1 MVSRERLESRRVR
14 TVRIKRPSQFAEL
27 ARLLRR
33 LDDPESVRRSPLVR
47 VAFGETHAENDLV
60 EDDLALLRIRA
71 AVLSAVA
78 TLDTELNA
86 RNVHF
91 ARQRAIV
98 TRCDLRGEK
107 HATVAADLGVS
118 LREFYRERR
127 RAFERLLANLES
139 NLCEL
144 HPPVRTLPTRF
155 ELELDRVANF
165 RLVGAFGAAFALLER
180 IANEAADPSDEVR
193 ACCYGVEIASDIG
206 DNERA
211 RRLFARALQ
220 HAQDMAGG
228 LDTFG
233 EVNLEMA
240 SAYVAWNAGSDLAGA
255 SVHLERA
262 ASAAE
267 RLPPTVE
274 RDHVRAAAGALFHRA
289 ELSCLHGDPAA
300 ALRTLGNA
308 RRLLDRLSY
317 KPNDLLGRL
326 FLELSVVHALVI
338 GGVSRSIEY
347 ALEALDAFESARHA
361 EGVAVASGL
370 LCVALTQCGEF
381 ERALALG
388 AMALETARRAGNP
401 KLIAD
406 NALVLAQAHAL
417 GGDPRIGLTLARE
430 AATHGETALFAVR
443 APLAMAEA
451 HLALGDPERALACAG
466 EAARF
471 ASARAIERYAGTAAR
486 VAADAYTA
494 LNQPLQARE
503 QADIALCVL
512 SVHGHPHSLARAYA
526 TAQRIGI
533 GGPTLRIAQELRE
546 ALRAPDSGAQL
557 AARGLA

>member
-1 MVSRERLESRRVR
+1 M
-14 TVRIKRPSQFAEL
+14 
-27 ARLLRR
+27 RR

-47 VAFGETHAENDLV
+47 GAFVG
-60 EDDLALLRIRA
+60 DDLALLRIRA

-78 TLDTELNA
+78 TLDTDLNA

-107 HATVAADLGVS
+107 HAAVAADLGVS

-127 RAFERLLANLES
+127 RAFERLLVNLEANLRES
-139 NLCEL
+139 QQ
-144 HPPVRTLPTRF
+144 PVRTLPTRF

-180 IANEAADPSDEVR
+180 IASEAADPGDGVR
-193 ACCYGVEIASDIG
+193 AWCYGVEIASDIG

-220 HAQDMAGG
+220 HARDMAGG
-228 LDTFG
+228 LEPIG
-233 EVNLEMA
+233 EVNLQMA
-240 SAYVAWNAGSDLAGA
+240 SAYVAWNAGNDLAGA
-255 SVHLERA
+255 TVHLERA
-262 ASAAE
+262 AGAAE

-300 ALRTLGNA
+300 ALHTLGHA
-308 RRLLDRLSY
+308 RRLLDRLPH

-326 FLELSVVHALVI
+326 FLELSVVHALVV
-338 GGVSRSIEY
+338 GGMPRSVEY
-347 ALEALDAFESARHA
+347 ALEALDVFECGRHA

-381 ERALALG
+381 ERALMLG
-388 AMALETARRAGNP
+388 TMGLETARSAGSP

-417 GGDPRIGLTLARE
+417 GGDPKIGLTLARE
-430 AATHGETALFAVR
+430 AAAQGKTALFAVR

-451 HLALGDPERALACAG
+451 HLALGEPERALALAG
-466 EAARF
+466 EATHF
-471 ASARAIERYAGTAAR
+471 ASARSIERYAGNAAR
-486 VAADAYTA
+486 VAADAYAA
-494 LNQPLQARE
+494 LNLPLQARE

-512 SVHGHPHSLARAYA
+512 SAHGHPHSLARAYA
-526 TAQRIGI
+526 TAERVGI
-533 GGPTLRIAQELRE
+533 GGPAPRLARELRE
-546 ALRAPDSGAQL
+546 TLRAPDSGARL

>member
-1 MVSRERLESRRVR
+1 
-14 TVRIKRPSQFAEL
+14 
-27 ARLLRR
+27 LRR

-47 VAFGETHAENDLV
+47 GAFGGPRAVDAPIDGNLT
-60 EDDLALLRIRA
+60 LLRIRA

-107 HATVAADLGVS
+107 HAAVAADLGVS

-127 RAFERLLANLES
+127 RALERLLANLES
-139 NLCEL
+139 NLREVQR
-144 HPPVRTLPTRF
+144 PVRTLPTRF

-165 RLVGAFGAAFALLER
+165 RLVGAFGAAFDLLER
-180 IANEAADPSDEVR
+180 IASAAPDPHDGVR
-193 ACCYGVEIASDIG
+193 AWCYGVEIASDIG

-220 HAQDMAGG
+220 HARETPDD
-228 LDTFG
+228 LEPIG
-233 EVNLEMA
+233 EVNLQMA

-262 ASAAE
+262 ATAAE
-267 RLPPTVE
+267 RLPLTLE

-300 ALRTLGNA
+300 ALHTLGRA
-308 RRLLDRLSY
+308 RRLIDRLHY
-317 KPNDLLGRL
+317 KPDDLLGRL
-326 FLELSVVHALVI
+326 FIQLSVVHTLVV
-338 GGVSRSIEY
+338 GGMPRSIEY
-347 ALEALDAFESARHA
+347 ALEALDVFECARHV

-370 LCVALTQCGEF
+370 LCSALTQCGEF
-381 ERALALG
+381 EHALVLG
-388 AMALETARRAGNP
+388 NMALETARTAGNP

-406 NALVLAQAHAL
+406 KALLLAQAHAL
-417 GGDPRIGLTLARE
+417 GGDPTVGLTLARE
-430 AATHGETALFAVR
+430 AATLGGTALFAVR

-451 HLALGDPERALACAG
+451 HLALGDAEPALAYAG
-466 EAARF
+466 EASRY
-471 ASARAIERYAGTAAR
+471 ASARAMERYTGMAAR
-486 VAADAYTA
+486 VAADAYAA
-494 LNQPLQARE
+494 LDLPLQARE
-503 QADIALCVL
+503 QADLALCVL
-512 SVHGHPHSLARAYA
+512 SAHGHPHSLARAYA
-526 TAQRIGI
+526 TAQRVGI
-533 GGPTLRIAQELRE
+533 GGPALRLARE
-546 ALRAPDSGAQL
+546 IRDTLRAPDVRAQL